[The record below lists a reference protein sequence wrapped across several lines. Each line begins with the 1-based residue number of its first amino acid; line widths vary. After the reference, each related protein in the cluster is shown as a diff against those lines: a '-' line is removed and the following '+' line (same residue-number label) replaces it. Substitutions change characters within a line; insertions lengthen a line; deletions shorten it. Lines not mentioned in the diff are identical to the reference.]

1 MDYIIEHKNKLFI
14 VFLILVIGALVVLLI
29 YREEQEPVIAD
40 NTVEEKEE
48 VTDKTFVD
56 IKGAIKKPGVY
67 QVDSNA
73 KVIDVIELA
82 GGLKKDASTKNINLS
97 ARVKDEM
104 VIYIFTKKELT
115 KEVTT
120 STVPFT
126 TNVINYDKCIT
137 TKVTSTSTDTTTTN
151 SLVNINT
158 ASKEEL
164 MTLTGV
170 GASKADAII
179 IYRNKTPFTNI
190 EDIMNVSG
198 IGESAYA
205 KIKDNITV

>member
-14 VFLILVIGALVVLLI
+14 GFLILVIGALVVLLI

-82 GGLKKDASTKNINLS
+82 GGLNKDASTKNINLS

-115 KEVTT
+115 KEATT

-137 TKVTSTSTDTTTTN
+137 TKVTSSSTDTTTTN

-170 GASKADAII
+170 GESKALNII
-179 IYRNKTPFTNI
+179 KYREENNGFK
-190 EDIMNVSG
+190 
-198 IGESAYA
+198 
-205 KIKDNITV
+205 KI

>member
-1 MDYIIEHKNKLFI
+1 MDYIIEHKNKLFMILLI
-14 VFLILVIGALVVLLI
+14 VIIGVLIILLI
-29 YREEQEPVIAD
+29 YKNEDGEVLAINEPV
-40 NTVEEKEE
+40 KEE
-48 VTDKTFVD
+48 VVADKVFVD
-56 IKGAIKKPGVY
+56 IKGAVKKPGVY
-67 QVDSNA
+67 EVESNA

-82 GGLKKDASTKNINLS
+82 GGLKKEASTKNINLS
-97 ARVKDEM
+97 AKVSDEM
-104 VIYIFTKKELT
+104 VIYIFTKSELT
-115 KEVTT
+115 KENTT

-137 TKVTSTSTDTTTTN
+137 TTKSSETVSTTN

-164 MTLTGV
+164 MTLSGV

-179 IYRNKTPFTNI
+179 IYRNNTSFNTI
-190 EDIMNVSG
+190 EDLMNVSG

-205 KIKDNITV
+205 KIKDYITV